1 MQRCYSSFIVH
12 TSSLTT
18 TIMAKSPGKIRPA
31 DPTKIFDNIR
41 DDMAPV
47 EAMGLRADLS
57 QASTLA
63 NRGATMER
71 LDPMQPGGSER
82 MVINMGPQ
90 HPSTHGV
97 LRLVLELDGETV
109 VKVEP
114 VIGYLHTGME
124 KTMQSKTY
132 QQAIVVTDRFD
143 YTNSMGNNLVYV
155 LAVEKLLGAEIPE
168 RAQALRV
175 ICAEL
180 GRLSSHMVW
189 LGTHAL
195 DLGAMTVYFYCFRER
210 EMILDMF
217 DTLCGARLTYSY
229 MRVGGLVADAP
240 PEFLSALDDFLK
252 IIDSRI
258 DEYAYLL
265 SSNEIFVARTQ
276 GIGQLTQEEIIDLG
290 VSGPVARAAGIDWDV
305 RKSNPYS
312 GYEKY
317 DFEVPIGANGDVYDR
332 YLVRIEEMHQ
342 SAKILRQALSQLPNG
357 PIRCA
362 DRKISLPPREELA
375 TSMEAVIHHF
385 KLVTEGF
392 HPPKNQEVYV
402 ANESPKGEIGFY
414 IASDGGN
421 KPYRCHLRGPSF
433 INLQALPPM
442 LEGRLLAD
450 AVAII
455 GSIDIVL
462 GEVDR

>member
-1 MQRCYSSFIVH
+1 MLKTKQ
-12 TSSLTT
+12 
-18 TIMAKSPGKIRPA
+18 A

-41 DDMAPV
+41 DDMAPI
-47 EAMGLRADLS
+47 EAMERRGD
-57 QASTLA
+57 LA
-63 NRGATMER
+63 NASELAGRHANLER
-71 LDPMQPGGSER
+71 LAPEGPGGSER
-82 MVINMGPQ
+82 MIINMGPQ

-97 LRLVLELDGETV
+97 LRLVLELDGENV
-109 VKVEP
+109 VKAEP

-132 QQAIVVTDRFD
+132 QQALVVTDRFD
-143 YTNSMGNNLVYV
+143 YTNSIGNNLVYV

-168 RAQALRV
+168 RAQVLRV
-175 ICAEL
+175 IVTEL
-180 GRLSSHMVW
+180 SRLSAHLVW
-189 LGTHAL
+189 LGTHCL

-210 EMILDMF
+210 ELILDMF
-217 DTLCGARLTYSY
+217 DTICGARLTASY
-229 MRVGGLVADAP
+229 LRVGGMVADAP
-240 PEFLSALDDFLK
+240 LEFLQQLEAFLK
-252 IIDSRI
+252 VFETRV

-265 SSNEIFVARTQ
+265 SGNEIFVARTQ

-290 VSGPVARAAGIDWDV
+290 VSGPVARAAGIDWDL
-305 RKSNPYS
+305 RKNNPYS

-317 DFEVPIGANGDVYDR
+317 DFEVPIGVNGDVYDR
-332 YLVRIEEMHQ
+332 YLVRVEEMRQ
-342 SAKILRQALSQLPNG
+342 SAKILKQALANLPEG

-392 HPPKNQEVYV
+392 HPPKNQEVYQAV
-402 ANESPKGEIGFY
+402 ESPKGELGCY

-421 KPYRCHLRGPSF
+421 KPYRCHWRGPSF
-433 INLQALPPM
+433 VNLQALPPM
-442 LEGRLLAD
+442 LEGRIIAD
-450 AVAII
+450 VVAII

>member
-1 MQRCYSSFIVH
+1 M
-12 TSSLTT
+12 LN
-18 TIMAKSPGKIRPA
+18 
-31 DPTKIFDNIR
+31 TKIDPRKNFDNIR
-41 DDMAPV
+41 SDMEPV
-47 EAMGLRADLS
+47 EAMMNRDAL
-57 QASTLA
+57 QNASTLLD
-63 NRGATMER
+63 RTTLER
-71 LDPMQPGGSER
+71 LARDDHAPGDSER

-97 LRLVLELDGETV
+97 LRLVLELDGETIV
-109 VKVEP
+109 RVEP

-124 KTMQSKTY
+124 KTMQSKQY

-143 YTNSMGNNLVYV
+143 YTNTMGNNLVYC

-168 RAQALRV
+168 RAQVLRV

-180 GRLSSHMVW
+180 SRLSAHMVW
-189 LGTHAL
+189 LGTHGL

-210 EMILDMF
+210 EMILDLF
-217 DTLCGARLTYSY
+217 DIICGARLTASY

-240 PEFLSALDDFLK
+240 PEFISGLEKFLGL
-252 IIDSRI
+252 IDKSI
-258 DEYAYLL
+258 DEYDYVLN
-265 SSNEIFVARTQ
+265 NEIFKQRTTGMGALSQ
-276 GIGQLTQEEIIDLG
+276 AEIIDMG
-290 VSGPVARAAGIDWDV
+290 VSGPIARASGINWDV
-305 RKSNPYS
+305 RKAEPYS
-312 GYEKY
+312 GYENY
-317 DFEVPIGANGDVYDR
+317 EFDVPTRTNGDVYAR
-332 YLVRIEEMHQ
+332 YEVRIEEMRQ
-342 SAKILRQALSQLPNG
+342 SARILKQALKNLPDG

-385 KLVTEGF
+385 KLITEGF
-392 HPPKNQEVYV
+392 HPPRNQEVFV
-402 ANESPKGEIGFY
+402 ACESPKGEIGFY
-414 IASDGGN
+414 IASDGSN

-433 INLQALPPM
+433 VNLQALPKM

>member
-1 MQRCYSSFIVH
+1 MLQ
-12 TSSLTT
+12 T
-18 TIMAKSPGKIRPA
+18 KP
-31 DPTKIFDNIR
+31 DPQKIFDNIR
-41 DDMAPV
+41 SDMEPV
-47 EAMGLRADLS
+47 EAMMNREALQNAS
-57 QASTLA
+57 QLLDRTTL
-63 NRGATMER
+63 ER
-71 LDPMQPGGSER
+71 LSRDDHAPGDSER
-82 MVINMGPQ
+82 MIINMGPQ

-97 LRLVLELDGETV
+97 LRLVLELDGETI
-109 VKVEP
+109 VKAEP

-124 KTMQSKTY
+124 KTMQSKQY

-143 YTNSMGNNLVYV
+143 YTNTMGNNLVYC

-168 RAQALRV
+168 RAQVLRV
-175 ICAEL
+175 IMAEL
-180 GRLSSHMVW
+180 SRLAAHMVW

-210 EMILDMF
+210 EMILDLF
-217 DTLCGARLTYSY
+217 DIICGARLTASY

-240 PEFLSALDDFLK
+240 PEFIEGLEKFLQV
-252 IIDSRI
+252 IDKGI
-258 DEYAYLL
+258 DEYDYVLN
-265 SSNEIFVARTQ
+265 NEIFKQRTQ
-276 GIGQLTQEEIIDLG
+276 GIGALTRDEIIDLG
-290 VSGPVARAAGIDWDV
+290 VSGPVARAAGIQWDV
-305 RKSNPYS
+305 RKAEPYS
-312 GYEKY
+312 GYENY
-317 DFEVPIGANGDVYDR
+317 EFDIPTRQESDVYAR
-332 YLVRIEEMHQ
+332 YEVRMEEMRQ
-342 SAKILRQALSQLPNG
+342 SARILKQALKNLPEG
-357 PIRCA
+357 PVRCA

-392 HPPKNQEVYV
+392 HPPRNQEVYV
-402 ANESPKGEIGFY
+402 ACESPKGEIGFY

-433 INLQALPPM
+433 VNLQSLPKM
-442 LEGRLLAD
+442 LEGRLIAD

>member
-1 MQRCYSSFIVH
+1 MPK
-12 TSSLTT
+12 LL
-18 TIMAKSPGKIRPA
+18 
-31 DPTKIFDNIR
+31 DPTKFFDNR
-41 DDMAPV
+41 RSDMAPV
-47 EAMGLRADLS
+47 EAMQQRDELA
-57 QASTLA
+57 QASSLTKRFQTEIVREDDA
-63 NRGATMER
+63 
-71 LDPMQPGGSER
+71 PGGSER

-97 LRLVLELDGETV
+97 LRLVLELDGETI
-109 VKVEP
+109 VKCEP

-124 KTMQSKTY
+124 KTMQSKLY

-143 YTNSMGNNLVYV
+143 YTNTMGNNLVYC
-155 LAVEKLLGAEIPE
+155 LAVEKLLGAEIPA

-175 ICAEL
+175 IMAEL
-180 GRLSSHMVW
+180 SRLAAHQVW

-195 DLGAMTVYFYCFRER
+195 DLGAMTVLFYTFRDR

-217 DTLCGARLTYSY
+217 DTVCGARLTASY
-229 MRVGGLVADAP
+229 MRVGGVVADIT
-240 PEFLSALDDFLK
+240 PEFVKQLEEFLAV
-252 IIDSRI
+252 IDPRI

-265 SSNEIFVARTQ
+265 SGNEIFRNRTI
-276 GIGQLTQEEIIDLG
+276 GIGALTQEEIIDFG
-290 VSGPVARAAGIDWDV
+290 VSGPCARAAGIAWDV

-312 GYEKY
+312 GYENY
-317 DFEVPIGANGDVYDR
+317 EFDVPVGQNSDVYDR
-332 YLVRIEEMHQ
+332 YLVRMEEMRQ
-342 SAKILRQALSQLPNG
+342 SVRIIRQAFEGLPEG
-357 PIRCA
+357 PVRTA

-402 ANESPKGEIGFY
+402 ACESPKGEIGFF
-414 IASDGGN
+414 IASDGSN

-433 INLQALPPM
+433 VNLQALPAM
-442 LEGRLLAD
+442 LEGRLVAD

>member
-1 MQRCYSSFIVH
+1 M
-12 TSSLTT
+12 LTT
-18 TIMAKSPGKIRPA
+18 KI
-31 DPTKIFDNIR
+31 DPRKNFDNIR
-41 DDMAPV
+41 SDMEPV
-47 EAMGLRADLS
+47 EAMMSRDAL
-57 QASTLA
+57 QNASTLLD
-63 NRGATMER
+63 RTTLER
-71 LDPMQPGGSER
+71 LARDDHAPGDSER

-97 LRLVLELDGETV
+97 LRLVLELDGETI
-109 VKVEP
+109 VKAEP

-124 KTMQSKTY
+124 KTMQSKLY

-143 YTNSMGNNLVYV
+143 YTNTMGNNLVYC

-168 RAQALRV
+168 RAQVLRV

-180 GRLSSHMVW
+180 SRLSAHMVW
-189 LGTHAL
+189 LGTHGL

-210 EMILDMF
+210 EMILDLF
-217 DTLCGARLTYSY
+217 DIICGARLTSSY

-240 PEFLSALDDFLK
+240 PEFIEGLEKFLGL
-252 IIDSRI
+252 IDKSI
-258 DEYAYLL
+258 DEYDYVLN
-265 SSNEIFVARTQ
+265 NEIFKQRTTGMGALSQ
-276 GIGQLTQEEIIDLG
+276 VEIIDMG
-290 VSGPVARAAGIDWDV
+290 VSGPIARASGINWDV
-305 RKSNPYS
+305 RKSEPYS
-312 GYEKY
+312 GYENY
-317 DFEVPIGANGDVYDR
+317 EFDVPTRTNGDVYAR
-332 YLVRIEEMHQ
+332 YEVRIEEMRQ
-342 SAKILRQALSQLPNG
+342 SARILKQALKNLPDG

-392 HPPKNQEVYV
+392 HPPRNQEVYV
-402 ANESPKGEIGFY
+402 ACESPKGEIGFY
-414 IASDGGN
+414 IASDGSN

-433 INLQALPPM
+433 VNLQALPKM

>member
-1 MQRCYSSFIVH
+1 MAR
-12 TSSLTT
+12 TT
-18 TIMAKSPGKIRPA
+18 TKHN
-31 DPTKIFDNIR
+31 PTQIFDNIR

-47 EAMGLRADLS
+47 EAMQRRGDMA

-63 NRGATMER
+63 EREAAQLSGRGSIVEVIEPRA
-71 LDPMQPGGSER
+71 PGDSER

-109 VKVEP
+109 TKVEP

-124 KTMQSKTY
+124 KTMQSKLY

-143 YTNSMGNNLVYV
+143 YTNPMGNNLVYC

-168 RAQALRV
+168 RAQGLRV

-180 GRLSSHMVW
+180 SRLSAHMVW
-189 LGTHAL
+189 LATHAL

-217 DTLCGARLTYSY
+217 DQICGARLTASY

-240 PEFLSALDDFLK
+240 PEFLRSLEDFLK
-252 IIDSRI
+252 IIDERI

-265 SSNEIFVARTQ
+265 SGNEIFRARTI
-276 GIGQLTQEEIIDLG
+276 GIGALTQEEIIDLG
-290 VSGPVARAAGIDWDV
+290 VSGPVARAAGIDWDI
-305 RKSNPYS
+305 RKNNPYS

-317 DFEVPIGANGDVYDR
+317 DFEVPIGANSDVYDR
-332 YLVRIEEMHQ
+332 YLVRVEEMRQ
-342 SAKILRQALSQLPNG
+342 SASILKQALGSLQAG
-357 PIRCA
+357 PVRCA

-402 ANESPKGEIGFY
+402 ACESPKGKIAFY

-433 INLQALPPM
+433 VNLQALAPM

-450 AVAII
+450 VVAII

>member
-1 MQRCYSSFIVH
+1 MLKTKLDQR
-12 TSSLTT
+12 
-18 TIMAKSPGKIRPA
+18 KN
-31 DPTKIFDNIR
+31 FDNIR
-41 DDMAPV
+41 SDMEPV
-47 EAMGLRADLS
+47 EAMMSRAAL
-57 QASTLA
+57 QNASTLLD
-63 NRGATMER
+63 RTTLER
-71 LDPMQPGGSER
+71 LTRDDHAPGDSER

-97 LRLVLELDGETV
+97 LRLVLELDGENIV
-109 VKVEP
+109 RVEP

-124 KTMQSKTY
+124 KTMQSKQY

-143 YTNSMGNNLVYV
+143 YTNSMGNNLAYC
-155 LAVEKLLGAEIPE
+155 LSVEKLLGAEIPE
-168 RAQALRV
+168 RAQVLRV

-180 GRLSSHMVW
+180 SRLSAHMVW
-189 LGTHAL
+189 LGTHGL
-195 DLGAMTVYFYCFRER
+195 DLGAMTVLFYCFRER

-217 DTLCGARLTYSY
+217 DMICGARLTASY

-240 PEFLSALDDFLK
+240 PEFLKALEEFLG
-252 IIDSRI
+252 IIDERI
-258 DEYAYLL
+258 GEYDYVLN
-265 SSNEIFVARTQ
+265 NEIFKQRTQ
-276 GIGQLTQEEIIDLG
+276 GMGALTKEEIIDMG
-290 VSGPVARAAGIDWDV
+290 VSGPVARAAGIQWDV
-305 RKSNPYS
+305 RKAEPYS

-317 DFEVPIGANGDVYDR
+317 EFDVPTGQNGDVYDR
-332 YLVRIEEMHQ
+332 YLVRLVEMYQ
-342 SAKILRQALSQLPNG
+342 STRILRQALGSLPTG
-357 PIRCA
+357 PVRCA

-392 HPPKNQEVYV
+392 HPPRNQEVYV
-402 ANESPKGEIGFY
+402 PMESPKGEIGFY
-414 IASDGGN
+414 IVSDGGN

-433 INLQALPPM
+433 VNLQALPKM

>member
-1 MQRCYSSFIVH
+1 MSR
-12 TSSLTT
+12 LK
-18 TIMAKSPGKIRPA
+18 ARRP

-47 EAMGLRADLS
+47 EALQRRHDRELAAD
-57 QASTLA
+57 QAQSEIA
-63 NRGATMER
+63 AARGTVIER
-71 LDPMQPGGSER
+71 IEPDEPGGSER
-82 MVINMGPQ
+82 MIINMGPQ

-109 VKVEP
+109 VKAEP

-124 KTMQSKTY
+124 KTMQSKLY
-132 QQAIVVTDRFD
+132 QQSIVVTDRFD

-175 ICAEL
+175 IVAEL
-180 GRLSSHMVW
+180 QRISAHLVW

-210 EMILDMF
+210 EMILDLF
-217 DTLCGARLTYSY
+217 DILCGARLTYSY

-240 PEFLSALDDFLK
+240 PEFFDGVNEFLK
-252 IIDSRI
+252 IVDARI

-276 GIGQLTQEEIIDLG
+276 GIGALTQDEIIDLG
-290 VSGPVARAAGIDWDV
+290 VSGPVARASGIEWDL
-305 RKSNPYS
+305 RKTNPYS
-312 GYEKY
+312 GYDKY
-317 DFEVPIGANGDVYDR
+317 EFDVPVGVNGDVYDR

-342 SAKILRQALSQLPNG
+342 SASIIRQALAGLTEG

-392 HPPKNQEVYV
+392 HPPKNQEVYQAV
-402 ANESPKGEIGFY
+402 EAPKGELGCF
-414 IASDGGN
+414 IASDGSN
-421 KPYRCHLRGPSF
+421 KPYRCHWRGPSF
-433 INLQALPPM
+433 VNLQSLPPM
-442 LEGRLLAD
+442 LEGRLVAD

>member
-1 MQRCYSSFIVH
+1 MLK
-12 TSSLTT
+12 T
-18 TIMAKSPGKIRPA
+18 KA
-31 DPTKIFDNIR
+31 DPKKIFDNIR
-41 DDMAPV
+41 SDMAPV
-47 EAMGLRADLS
+47 EALMTREALE
-57 QASTLA
+57 QASRLA
-63 NRGATMER
+63 DRTSFQHLEGPRA
-71 LDPMQPGGSER
+71 PGESER
-82 MVINMGPQ
+82 MIINMGPQ

-97 LRLVLELDGETV
+97 LRLVLELDGENV
-109 VKVEP
+109 VKCEP

-143 YTNSMGNNLVYV
+143 YTNTMGNNLVYC

-168 RAQALRV
+168 RGQVLRV

-180 GRLSSHMVW
+180 SRLAAHMVW
-189 LGTHAL
+189 LGTHGL

-217 DTLCGARLTYSY
+217 DEICGARLTASY
-229 MRVGGLVADAP
+229 MRVGGVAADAP
-240 PEFLSALDDFLK
+240 PVFLEKLDTFLK
-252 IIDSRI
+252 IIDKSI
-258 DEYAYLL
+258 DEYDYVLN
-265 SSNEIFVARTQ
+265 NEIFKQRTQ
-276 GIGQLTQEEIIDLG
+276 GIGALTREEIIDLG
-290 VSGPVARAAGIDWDV
+290 VSGPVARAAGIPWDV
-305 RKSNPYS
+305 RKAEPYS
-312 GYEKY
+312 GYENY
-317 DFEVPIGANGDVYDR
+317 EFDVPLGENGDVYDR
-332 YLVRIEEMHQ
+332 YLVRIEEMRQ
-342 SAKILRQALSQLPNG
+342 SARILKQAFAALPAG
-357 PIRCA
+357 PVLCA

-392 HPPKNQEVYV
+392 HPPQNEEVYV
-402 ANESPKGEIGFY
+402 ACESPKGEIGFF

-433 INLQALPPM
+433 VNLQALPKM
-442 LEGRLLAD
+442 MEGRLLAD

>member
-1 MQRCYSSFIVH
+1 MSR
-12 TSSLTT
+12 LK
-18 TIMAKSPGKIRPA
+18 ARRP
-31 DPTKIFDNIR
+31 DPTKIFDNIH

-47 EAMGLRADLS
+47 EAIQRRGEMEN
-57 QASTLA
+57 ASAMAQTEMA
-63 NRGATMER
+63 QSGTVIER
-71 LDPMQPGGSER
+71 LDPTEPGGSER
-82 MVINMGPQ
+82 MIINMGPQ

-109 VKVEP
+109 VKAEP

-124 KTMQSKTY
+124 KTMQSKQY
-132 QQAIVVTDRFD
+132 QQSIVVTDRFD

-175 ICAEL
+175 IVAEL
-180 GRLSSHMVW
+180 QRISAHLVW

-217 DTLCGARLTYSY
+217 DIICGARLTYSY
-229 MRVGGLVADAP
+229 MRVGGLVSDAP
-240 PEFLSALDDFLK
+240 PEFFDALNEFLK
-252 IIDSRI
+252 IVDARI

-265 SSNEIFVARTQ
+265 SSNEIFVGRTQ
-276 GIGQLTQEEIIDLG
+276 GIGALTQEEIIDLG
-290 VSGPVARAAGIDWDV
+290 VSGPVARASGIDWDL

-312 GYEKY
+312 GYDRYEF
-317 DFEVPIGANGDVYDR
+317 DVPIGSNGDVFDR

-342 SAKILRQALSQLPNG
+342 SARIVRQALATLPEG

-392 HPPKNQEVYV
+392 HPPKNQQVYQAV
-402 ANESPKGEIGFY
+402 EAPKGELGCF
-414 IASDGGN
+414 IASDGSN
-421 KPYRCHLRGPSF
+421 KPYRCHWRGPSF
-433 INLQALPPM
+433 VNLQSLPPM
-442 LEGRLLAD
+442 LEGRLVAD
-450 AVAII
+450 TVAII

>member
-1 MQRCYSSFIVH
+1 MLQ
-12 TSSLTT
+12 TKL
-18 TIMAKSPGKIRPA
+18 
-31 DPTKIFDNIR
+31 DPRKNFDNIR
-41 DDMAPV
+41 SDMAPV
-47 EAMGLRADLS
+47 EALMNREAME
-57 QASTLA
+57 QASHLA
-63 NRGATMER
+63 DRTSFQKMDSAR
-71 LDPMQPGGSER
+71 APGDSER
-82 MVINMGPQ
+82 MIINMGPQ

-109 VKVEP
+109 VKTEP
-114 VIGYLHTGME
+114 VVGYLHTGME

-143 YTNSMGNNLVYV
+143 YTNTMGNNLVYC

-168 RAQALRV
+168 RAQVLRV
-175 ICAEL
+175 IMAEL
-180 GRLSSHMVW
+180 SRLAAHLVW

-195 DLGAMTVYFYCFRER
+195 DLGAMTVFFYTFRER

-217 DTLCGARLTYSY
+217 DEICGARLTASY
-229 MRVGGLVADAP
+229 MRIGGLVADAP
-240 PEFLSALDDFLK
+240 QKFLTKLDAFLK
-252 IIDSRI
+252 IIDKSI
-258 DEYAYLL
+258 DEYVYVLD
-265 SSNEIFVARTQ
+265 NEIFKQRTQ
-276 GIGQLTQEEIIDLG
+276 GIGALTKEEIIDLG
-290 VSGPVARAAGIDWDV
+290 VSGPVARASGIPWDI
-305 RKSNPYS
+305 RRAEPYS
-312 GYEKY
+312 GYENY
-317 DFEVPIGANGDVYDR
+317 EFDVPLGENGDVYDR
-332 YLVRIEEMHQ
+332 YLVRVEEMRQ
-342 SAKILRQALSQLPNG
+342 SARILKQARANLPAG
-357 PIRCA
+357 PVRCA

-392 HPPKNQEVYV
+392 HPPQNEEVYL
-402 ANESPKGEIGFY
+402 ACESPKGEIGFF

-433 INLQALPPM
+433 VNLQALPKM
-442 LEGRLLAD
+442 MEGRLLAD

>member
-1 MQRCYSSFIVH
+1 MPK
-12 TSSLTT
+12 LLE
-18 TIMAKSPGKIRPA
+18 AE
-31 DPTKIFDNIR
+31 PTRSKDFNNIR
-41 DDMAPV
+41 SDMAPV
-47 EAMGLRADLS
+47 EALQSRDAMA
-57 QASTLA
+57 QASTLTK
-63 NRGATMER
+63 RITTER
-71 LDPMQPGGSER
+71 AQAPGDSER

-109 VKVEP
+109 TKCEP

-124 KTMQSKTY
+124 KTMQSKLY

-143 YTNSMGNNLVYV
+143 YTNTMGNNLVYC

-168 RAQALRV
+168 RGQALRV
-175 ICAEL
+175 IMAEL
-180 GRLSSHMVW
+180 SRLAAHMVW
-189 LGTHAL
+189 LGTHLL
-195 DLGAMTVYFYCFRER
+195 DLGAMTVLFYTFRDR
-210 EMILDMF
+210 ELIMDMF
-217 DTLCGARLTYSY
+217 DTICGARLTASY
-229 MRVGGLVADAP
+229 MRVGGVVADAP
-240 PEFLSALDDFLK
+240 PEFFTQLDFFLSVMDE
-252 IIDSRI
+252 RI
-258 DEYAYLL
+258 DEYAYLV
-265 SSNEIFVARTQ
+265 SENEIFLKRTK
-276 GIGQLTQEEIIDLG
+276 GIGELTKEEIIDFG
-290 VSGPVARAAGIDWDV
+290 VSGPCARASGIAWDV

-317 DFEVPIGANGDVYDR
+317 DFDVPVGQTGDVYDR
-332 YLVRIEEMHQ
+332 YLVRMEEMKQ
-342 SAKILRQALSQLPNG
+342 SIRIIRQAYGGLPEG
-357 PIRCA
+357 PVRCA

-385 KLVTEGF
+385 KLITEGF
-392 HPPKNQEVYV
+392 HPPRNQEIYQ
-402 ANESPKGEIGFY
+402 ACESPKGEIGFF

-433 INLQALPPM
+433 VNLQALPAM
-442 LEGRLLAD
+442 LEGRLVAD

>member
-1 MQRCYSSFIVH
+1 MLKTKQPDS
-12 TSSLTT
+12 
-18 TIMAKSPGKIRPA
+18 
-31 DPTKIFDNIR
+31 TKIFDNIR

-47 EAMGLRADLS
+47 EALERRDDLHHAS
-57 QASTLA
+57 QMTTHG
-63 NRGATMER
+63 RTFDIEER
-71 LDPMQPGGSER
+71 IAQPGGSER

-109 VKVEP
+109 VKAEP
-114 VIGYLHTGME
+114 VIGYLHTGTE

-132 QQAIVVTDRFD
+132 QQAIVVTDRLD
-143 YTNSMGNNLVYV
+143 YTNAMGNNLVYC
-155 LAVEKLLGAEIPE
+155 LAVEKLLGAEIPL
-168 RAQALRV
+168 RAQVLRV

-180 GRLSSHMVW
+180 GRLSAHLVW

-195 DLGAMTVYFYCFRER
+195 DLGAMTVLFYCFRER
-210 EMILDMF
+210 EMILDLF
-217 DTLCGARLTYSY
+217 DELCGARLTYSY
-229 MRVGGLVADAP
+229 MRVGGLVEDAP
-240 PEFLSALDDFLK
+240 PQFLEGLGKFLD
-252 IIDSRI
+252 IIDERI
-258 DEYAYLL
+258 AEYDYMLAE
-265 SSNEIFVARTQ
+265 NEIFTGRTK
-276 GIGQLTQEEIIDLG
+276 GIGALTREEIIDLG
-290 VSGPVARAAGIDWDV
+290 VSGPIARAAGIPWDV

-312 GYEKY
+312 GYETY
-317 DFEVPIGANGDVYDR
+317 DFDVPVGQNGDVYDR
-332 YLVRIEEMHQ
+332 FLVHMEEMRQ
-342 SAKILRQALSQLPNG
+342 SARILKQAYAKLPDG

-385 KLVTEGF
+385 KLITEGF
-392 HPPKNQEVYV
+392 HPPKNQEVYM

-414 IASDGGN
+414 IVSDGSN
-421 KPYRCHLRGPSF
+421 KPYRCHMRGPSF
-433 INLQALPPM
+433 YNLQALPPM

-450 AVAII
+450 VVAII